1 MKYITKRNRGI
12 VAGATIIRTDKF
24 EALTEDQQKVLSDTG
39 IRAHKALN
47 RSIRRDDDK
56 SYAAVLKRGLIAVDT
71 SEHEAEWDEADKQVR
86 ERLAGRVYPKSLLD
100 AVIAAA
106 GKQE

>member
-1 MKYITKRNRGI
+1 M
-12 VAGATIIRTDKF
+12 
-24 EALTEDQQKVLSDTG
+24 
-39 IRAHKALN
+39 
-47 RSIRRDDDK
+47 
-56 SYAAVLKRGLIAVDT
+56 LKRGITEVDT
-71 SEHEAEWDEADKQVR
+71 SEHEAEWDEVSKKVR